1 MVVRSETSRKAILEA
16 TMTLLDERRPDALTV
31 QKLSI
36 ERIAREAGVSK
47 TTIYRWWPS
56 KAAVVIDTFLDNH
69 IARTPVREDIPAIE
83 AIQEH
88 LTSIAEVYAGYE
100 GRLIS
105 QLIAE
110 CQYDP
115 ATMAEYKKRFY
126 GHRLQTAIDLI
137 ERAMAENSIR
147 SDVSPR
153 LVAELIYAPIYYR
166 LLFADGPL
174 TPEAMKEILRTV
186 LEGISGSGRP

>member
-1 MVVRSETSRKAILEA
+1 MAVRSEQSHRAILEA
-16 TMTLLDERRPDALTV
+16 TMRLLDERQPGALSV

-69 IARTPVREDIPAIE
+69 IAGTPVREDIPAID
-83 AIQEH
+83 ALREH
-88 LTSIAEVYAGYE
+88 LVSLARIYAGHE
-100 GRLIS
+100 GRLIA

-115 ATMAEYKKRFY
+115 ETMAEFKERFWK
-126 GHRLQTAIDLI
+126 HRAKAVNALIARAID
-137 ERAMAENSIR
+137 EGTVRADLDTEI
-147 SDVSPR
+147 
-153 LVAELIYAPIYYR
+153 LAELLYAPVYFR
-166 LLFADGPL
+166 LLFQITPL
-174 TPEAMKEILRTV
+174 GEHVAEMVVAGV
-186 LEGISGSGRP
+186 LEGIQVKK

>member
-1 MVVRSETSRKAILEA
+1 
-16 TMTLLDERRPDALTV
+16 MTLLDERRPDALTV

>member
-1 MVVRSETSRKAILEA
+1 MAIRSEQSHRSILEA
-16 TMTLLDERRPDALTV
+16 TMRLLDEAGPAALSV

-69 IARTPVREDIPAIE
+69 VARTPIREDVPALE
-83 AIQEH
+83 ALREH
-88 LTSIAEVYAGYE
+88 LASLADTYAGRE
-100 GRLIS
+100 GRLVA

-115 ATMAEYKKRFY
+115 ATMAEFKDRFWTPRSRAVIPLIRRAMDEGAMRGDLDPELTTELLY
-126 GHRLQTAIDLI
+126 SPIYFRLLFQTGALDAEATKAILQTA
-137 ERAMAENSIR
+137 
-147 SDVSPR
+147 
-153 LVAELIYAPIYYR
+153 
-166 LLFADGPL
+166 
-174 TPEAMKEILRTV
+174 
-186 LEGISGSGRP
+186 LEGLATRQ